1 MNPLLGTVLVVDDI
15 EGIRRLIRGALAGLV
30 GTVHEAATGNDA
42 LTLAREH
49 RPDLVLLDLAL
60 PDMTGVE
67 ILRTLQEDPDTATIP
82 VVIVTAL
89 GTSDMARQARD
100 AGARALVEKPF
111 RPAQLRALVSEIA
124 EGREGS
130 AA

>member
-1 MNPLLGTVLVVDDI
+1 MTPLLGTVLVVDDI

-30 GTVHEAATGNDA
+30 GTVHEAANGSDGLA
-42 LTLAREH
+42 LAREH
-49 RPDLVLLDLAL
+49 RPDLVFLDLAL

-67 ILRTLQEDPDTATIP
+67 ILRALQASPGTAAIP

-100 AGARALVEKPF
+100 SGARALIEKPF

-124 EGREGS
+124 EGSEGS

>member
-1 MNPLLGTVLVVDDI
+1 MNPLLGTILVVDDI

-30 GTVHEAATGNDA
+30 GTVHEAATGTDA
-42 LTLAREH
+42 LALAREH
-49 RPDLVLLDLAL
+49 RPDLVFLDLAL

-67 ILRTLQEDPDTATIP
+67 ILRSLQADPGTAGIP

-100 AGARALVEKPF
+100 AGAKALVEKPF
-111 RPAQLRALVSEIA
+111 RPAQLRTIVSDLA
-124 EGREGS
+124 EGSEGS

>member
-1 MNPLLGTVLVVDDI
+1 MTPLLDTVLVVDDI
-15 EGIRRLIRGALAGLV
+15 EGIRRLVRGALAGLV
-30 GTVHEAATGNDA
+30 GTVHEAANGHDA

-67 ILRTLQEDPDTATIP
+67 ILRTLQADPDTATIP

-111 RPAQLRALVSEIA
+111 RPAQLRALVSDIA
-124 EGREGS
+124 DGSEGS

>member
-1 MNPLLGTVLVVDDI
+1 MTPLLGTVLVVDDI

-30 GTVHEAATGNDA
+30 GTVHEAGNGGEA
-42 LTLAREH
+42 LRLVRDH
-49 RPDLVLLDLAL
+49 RPDLVFLDLAL

-67 ILRTLQEDPDTATIP
+67 ILRALQADPDTATIP

-100 AGARALVEKPF
+100 SGATALIEKPF
-111 RPAQLRALVSEIA
+111 RPAQLRSLVSDIA
-124 EGREGS
+124 EGLEGS